1 MKRKEKK
8 EGTWWQKNKKV
19 ISYVAALGL
28 IAATGGVAY
37 IYINKYYNLKANDII
52 EDFKKSME
60 EAGAKVIDIP
70 PTPKIDGVK
79 VNKLWTE
86 NGYAKAI
93 VAVDSGVNV
102 TKAFDKLGKAAGVD
116 TTLNGFYAT
125 IEWDHND

>member
-8 EGTWWQKNKKV
+8 EGTWWQRNKKV

-37 IYINKYYNLKANDII
+37 IYINKYYNLKTEDII
-52 EDFKKSME
+52 NDFKKSME

-70 PTPKIDGVK
+70 ATPKINGVK

-86 NGYAKAI
+86 DGYSKAI
-93 VAVDSGVNV
+93 VAVDPGVNI
-102 TKAFDKLGKAAGVD
+102 TKAFDKLGKAAGVE
-116 TTLNGFYAT
+116 TELNGFYAT